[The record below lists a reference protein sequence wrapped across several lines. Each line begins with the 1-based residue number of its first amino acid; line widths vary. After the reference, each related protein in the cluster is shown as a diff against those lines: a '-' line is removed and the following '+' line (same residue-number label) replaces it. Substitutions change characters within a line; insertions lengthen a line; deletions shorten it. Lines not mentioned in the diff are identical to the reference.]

1 MQISE
6 MRSECAN
13 ILLEGNLKINEET
26 GDVTVDLTEEGRQ
39 KLVEYAILSIVLE
52 AVGELHQKTKD
63 K

>member
-6 MRSECAN
+6 MRSECSK

-26 GDVTVDLTEEGRQ
+26 GDITVDLTEEGRQ

-52 AVGELHQKTKD
+52 AVNDIKQKIED